1 MYALEEHTKIYVTEI
16 TETLSNVFGQ
26 TFLGHEPKCSLKVN
40 FGSCPKNVP
49 KMSQKCSEYL
59 NEYFYFS

>member
-26 TFLGHEPKCSLKVN
+26 TFLGHEPKDF
-40 FGSCPKNVP
+40 FGTRTEMFVEGEFRFVSQKCPKNV
-49 KMSQKCSEYL
+49 Q
-59 NEYFYFS
+59 NI